1 MKSKKWLALFFAIVL
16 IGMACLAGFVALID
30 PFFHY
35 HAPLRFLEYP
45 MGDERYQN
53 DGIQRQWDYELMITG
68 TSEAQNFNA
77 TTASRLWQ
85 KSAIKT
91 CYSGASL
98 HELGK
103 SIRTAIGHN
112 PKLSMVICSLDA
124 NNLER
129 GAKEDSYTGYP
140 EYLFDENPIND
151 AAYLLNGEVIRKS
164 LSVLNYTRIGKKTPN
179 FDEYG
184 RFDTYRPSGKEA
196 VLNSY
201 DRSSFEK
208 YEVSFSEENRK
219 KIRENLDQNVIA
231 VAKASPETQFVY
243 FFPPYSYCYFDALE
257 KTGQLEYAVDTIS
270 YATSLLVE
278 QENIEVYSFFDCL
291 EITTDLEHYSD
302 TLHYDGTVCDLLCEK
317 MREESGLLTK
327 ENYEAYFDAL
337 LKTYREYDYSDLY

>member
-30 PFFHY
+30 ALFHY
-35 HAPLRFLEYP
+35 HAPLPFLEYP

-112 PKLSMVICSLDA
+112 PKISMVICSLDA

-129 GAKEDSYTGYP
+129 GAKEDGF
-140 EYLFDENPIND
+140 ELHED
-151 AAYLLNGEVIRKS
+151 R
-164 LSVLNYTRIGKKTPN
+164 KKTPN

-196 VLNSY
+196 
-201 DRSSFEK
+201 
-208 YEVSFSEENRK
+208 
-219 KIRENLDQNVIA
+219 
-231 VAKASPETQFVY
+231 
-243 FFPPYSYCYFDALE
+243 
-257 KTGQLEYAVDTIS
+257 
-270 YATSLLVE
+270 
-278 QENIEVYSFFDCL
+278 
-291 EITTDLEHYSD
+291 
-302 TLHYDGTVCDLLCEK
+302 
-317 MREESGLLTK
+317 
-327 ENYEAYFDAL
+327 L